1 MTSVIHGLKYRIL
14 HPYYLSRKNCPVSEG
29 PPPLRAGRPSWEIPP
44 GNFSVWRVT
53 GRLQTLLFPAKIP
66 VSNALQIV
74 QPGTRQQSLSI
85 VFSAPRVTE
94 TGGIRRS
101 SLSRIIRL
109 RFSRLGCTPSGLTQ
123 FREVLFSFKPPSLH
137 KTLLIYCESFID
149 SKSMFFGVCFLIGLG

>member
-14 HPYYLSRKNCPVSEG
+14 HSYYLSRKNCPVSEG

-66 VSNALQIV
+66 VSHALQIV

-94 TGGIRRS
+94 TGDQEEKHES
-101 SLSRIIRL
+101 
-109 RFSRLGCTPSGLTQ
+109 
-123 FREVLFSFKPPSLH
+123 LFSHIANSINRMGWDIRMR
-137 KTLLIYCESFID
+137 TVYCCRGSPN
-149 SKSMFFGVCFLIGLG
+149 GA